1 MAENRALYRYLR
13 LAVVRQ
19 RFCIRQNYVRIEQ
32 CRQQLWER
40 RDRLHGTWFS
50 VASVEAR
57 PRLRACYPWQT
68 EYRGWQIVVTSG
80 PRGYVA
86 ALFGPAGQQ
95 FDEPLLCFPTAVEA
109 MKSACACIDW
119 MLNREDQPVPS

>member
-1 MAENRALYRYLR
+1 MAENRDLYRYLR

-19 RFCIRQNYVRIEQ
+19 RFCIRQNYDRIEQ

-40 RDRLHGTWFS
+40 RDRLHGPRFS
-50 VASVEAR
+50 IASAGR

-80 PRGYVA
+80 LRGYVA

-95 FDEPLLCFPTAVEA
+95 FDEPVLCFSTAVDA
-109 MKSACACIDW
+109 MKSACACVDW
-119 MLNREDQPVPS
+119 MLNRENQLVSS